1 MSQYVQF
8 GIFLITV
15 TNLIVIAAMIVVFA
29 AGLWLKLPGHEQE

>member
-15 TNLIVIAAMIVVFA
+15 TNLIVIATMIVVFA
-29 AGLWLKLPGHEQE
+29 VGLWLKLPGHEQE